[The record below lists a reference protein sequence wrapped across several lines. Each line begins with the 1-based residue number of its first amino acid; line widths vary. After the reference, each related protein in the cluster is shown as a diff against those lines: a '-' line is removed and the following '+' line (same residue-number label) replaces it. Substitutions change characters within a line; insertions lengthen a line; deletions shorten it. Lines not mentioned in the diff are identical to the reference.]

1 MVTLRPCVSCRSSRT
16 FVVSTTKLSIYL
28 SIPSHKPYFLLCAR
42 EQLGGRPASRM
53 PSMDLPEPPSPRS
66 GRVATPPPRTGGFTK
81 RPNPRESSYREAPEV
96 EVGTEAVGTEAV
108 REVGVVL
115 PPLSAVPVPLVSGLG
130 DGAEHTENG
139 QQTPRRT
146 RLPSPPEEAQRGRR
160 ATDGEPSPKPSPKP
174 STKPS
179 PRPSPRPSPSPR
191 RSGIAAD
198 GARSSGHGGGG
209 AEATAAAAPK
219 QALVEGGGSLGMPVP
234 EMRQDSRSASPGFG
248 HRATK
253 RGGGIA
259 GVATR
264 ASGDVSSAQTPADE
278 ELASFLGDA
287 VRGKPVAPTVAA
299 AAAAAAGA
307 SEVDAKLATP
317 NPDPNPN
324 PNPHPDPDPHP
335 HPSPSPNPNPNL
347 RGGRQA
353 CEATE
358 LRGQRAGAGAAA
370 AARRRAGGA

>member
-1 MVTLRPCVSCRSSRT
+1 M
-16 FVVSTTKLSIYL
+16 
-28 SIPSHKPYFLLCAR
+28 
-42 EQLGGRPASRM
+42 
-53 PSMDLPEPPSPRS
+53 
-66 GRVATPPPRTGGFTK
+66 
-81 RPNPRESSYREAPEV
+81 

-198 GARSSGHGGGG
+198 GARSSLGGGG

-324 PNPHPDPDPHP
+324 PNPHPHQVCSSSSRARAASASSAASCLDA
-335 HPSPSPNPNPNL
+335 SRS
-347 RGGRQA
+347 RQRSSTAWRVKVGR
-353 CEATE
+353 
-358 LRGQRAGAGAAA
+358 
-370 AARRRAGGA
+370 